1 MFSQW
6 TVHSGLCGGPNVDAP
21 KRDGARGKEPMAVDG
36 NQIGDAMVI
45 RNDPGDERAAVEVPA
60 AFDGKDPRLTPYGT
74 TNLGTPPDLLADL
87 DGLNVPNDRFFV
99 RSNGPTPIIAP
110 DAWRMQVG
118 GLIERELTLSLAD
131 LQAMPK
137 RTLTAFLECSGNSRS
152 RFDPIAE
159 GTPWRD
165 DAVGNATWGGVSL
178 TSVLDLAGIRDGAVE
193 IVSQGGDFAGMQRGL
208 PLPVALDPDTLLA
221 WEMNGEPLPPPH
233 GGPVRLLVPG
243 WGGIASTK
251 WLVGLEVID
260 RPFDGPWN
268 TDSYV
273 FYDADGTALGP
284 VREMGVKSVIVAPGP
299 EASVAAGRQTIVG
312 YAWSGQDAIAR
323 VEISTDGGATYEE
336 ARIVRADGP
345 RAWVRFEH
353 PWVAAPGQARLRSR
367 ATDAARNTQPETL
380 PWNARGYGMHAVQE
394 VSVSVTEPARGE

>member
-1 MFSQW
+1 
-6 TVHSGLCGGPNVDAP
+6 
-21 KRDGARGKEPMAVDG
+21 MAVEG
-36 NQIGDAMVI
+36 NDLGEATAVQG
-45 RNDPGDERAAVEVPA
+45 DPGDETPPSDVPA
-60 AFDGKDPRLTPYGT
+60 AFAGKDPRLTPYGA
-74 TNLGTPPDLLADL
+74 TNLGTPPELLANL
-87 DGLNVPNDRFFV
+87 DELTVPNDRFFV
-99 RSNGPTPIIAP
+99 RSNGPTPIISP
-110 DAWRMQVG
+110 ETWRLRIG
-118 GLIERELTLSLAD
+118 GLVERELILSLTD
-131 LQAMPK
+131 LQAMPG

-152 RFDPIAE
+152 RFVPTAE
-159 GTPWRD
+159 GTAWQD

-178 TSVLDLAGIRDGAVE
+178 ATVLDLAGLRDGAVE

-208 PLPVALDPDTLLA
+208 PLPVARDPDTLLA
-221 WEMNGEPLPPPH
+221 WEMNGEPLPLPH

-284 VREMGVKSVIVAPGP
+284 VREMGVKSIIVAPGT
-299 EASVAAGRQTIVG
+299 ETRLAAGRQPIVG
-312 YAWSGQDAIAR
+312 YAWSGWGRIAR
-323 VEISTDGGATYEE
+323 VEVSTDGGATYEE

-345 RAWVRFEH
+345 RSWVRFEH
-353 PWVAAPGQARLRSR
+353 PWTAAPGQARLRSR
-367 ATDAARNTQPETL
+367 ATDEAGNTQPETI

-394 VSVSVTEPARGE
+394 ISVSVVEPELGRGTS

>member
-1 MFSQW
+1 M
-6 TVHSGLCGGPNVDAP
+6 
-21 KRDGARGKEPMAVDG
+21 DG
-36 NQIGDAMVI
+36 NQIGEATAV
-45 RNDPGDERAAVEVPA
+45 RVDPGDETSSNEVPA
-60 AFDGKDPRLTPYGT
+60 AFSGKDPRLTPYGT
-74 TNLGTPPDLLADL
+74 TNLGTPPELLADL
-87 DGLNVPNDRFFV
+87 DGLTVPNDRFFV

-110 DAWRMQVG
+110 ETWRLRVG
-118 GLIERELTLSLAD
+118 GLVERELTLSLAD
-131 LQAMPK
+131 IQAMPR

-152 RFDPIAE
+152 RFVPTAE
-159 GTPWRD
+159 GTSWQD

-178 TSVLDLAGIRDGAVE
+178 AAVLGRAGVRTEAVE

-221 WEMNGEPLPPPH
+221 WEMNGEPLPLPH

-260 RPFDGPWN
+260 RPFGGPWN

-284 VREMGVKSVIVAPGP
+284 VREMGVKSVIVAPGAETP
-299 EASVAAGRQTIVG
+299 VAEGRQTIVG
-312 YAWSGQDAIAR
+312 YAWSGRGGIAR
-323 VEISTDGGATYEE
+323 VEVSANGGATYEE
-336 ARIVRADGP
+336 ARIVRAAGP
-345 RAWVRFEH
+345 RSWVRFEH
-353 PWVAAPGQARLRSR
+353 PWTATPGQVRLRSR
-367 ATDAARNTQPETL
+367 ATDEAGNTQPEML

-394 VSVSVTEPARGE
+394 IPLSVTGPEHGE